1 LPLYSPRLNYI
12 ERVFSIWK
20 DGIKKHNYQL
30 ANEKLENKIKMA
42 AVKLNNNGMRIKWKS
57 QLVEYINT
65 LVSLK
70 SSNLS

>member
-1 LPLYSPRLNYI
+1 
-12 ERVFSIWK
+12 
-20 DGIKKHNYQL
+20 
-30 ANEKLENKIKMA
+30 LENKIKMA